1 MLNTVNPIMTGIR
14 MIFITFDISI
24 YYLLI
29 LMYELFFNIATF
41 NIMDRELIYSLFS
54 RIQLVVGIF
63 MMFRLVMII
72 INGIVNPDT
81 VSDSKTGGAGS
92 MVMRVIVSLAL
103 LALIVPINIP
113 SPRNEYERQINNN
126 GILFGTLYS
135 LQYRVLANN
144 TIGKIIMG
152 DEGSNYTSANPD
164 NDSLSI
170 FANRFGATMIKIF
183 YTLNTDENGNYV
195 CGDGWDEEFYNQPHE
210 EIPFQALEI
219 IAAGARQCN
228 ENVVTTVAKPVVIG
242 GQYSLSM
249 TYVISTIAGI
259 VLVVLMFMMTFE
271 VAKRVFQLAA
281 LQLLAPI
288 PIISYMDPK
297 GSKDGAF
304 QSWLKLLGTT
314 YADLFVRLAVIY
326 FAFTIINSFIVRFF
340 TNSFSLE
347 AGAEYVGNVARGDLL
362 NTPIIL
368 SWTFI
373 IMVIALFIFAKDAP
387 KFLKQ
392 MLGIKGDGKFFSA
405 FGSAMGLGVAAAG
418 ALGSFNASRQA
429 SRDSLATRLREH
441 NQNLTEEQARAMAN
455 RGMANR
461 ARHALSG
468 IFGAGVGLAQG
479 SAAAS
484 ESKGNA
490 LAKMMA
496 SANAMNARNQ
506 KVRAAGVDGGS
517 FFGAVGSLGDE
528 ILHGENDYDRRERR
542 LKAEEQRIKNDRT
555 AFKTRQDALKDAQN
569 TNAHRKASMDRWNSK
584 GIDTNK
590 TTGSYTYTVRDAW
603 GNAVM
608 VQDAN
613 TGQMVA
619 KTITVKGNA
628 RDFDSRYTSAND
640 NGEGVIFEYQKR
652 DANGN
657 VTTITQAQYD
667 AIQDPNKADDYK
679 KISYFEYGGERVYMA
694 SAKDIHKGIVE
705 DNGYDYYNKTVR
717 FEEATDAI
725 MNANPNLTRDQA
737 MDRVDELVE
746 QGNLVATLSGLG
758 VDTSGDKYATVIR
771 DGDILGHRA
780 AYRDAMI
787 DHHVRDYMNNH
798 PEASEADARNYAL
811 QQGDLNMEDNAKAV
825 KASFGNANIENSRE
839 SDAVSRAAQAL
850 SVREQ
855 AVNDERQSLAALRE
869 KADAER
875 LRKGG
880 KS

>member
-41 NIMDRELIYSLFS
+41 NIMDRELIYNLFS

-164 NDSLSI
+164 NDNLSV

-183 YTLNTDENGNYV
+183 YTLNTDDNGNYV

-210 EIPFQALEI
+210 DIPFQSLEI
-219 IAAGARQCN
+219 IASGVRQCN
-228 ENVVTTVAKPVVIG
+228 ENVVTTVAKPIVTG

-326 FAFTIINSFIVRFF
+326 FSFAIINSFIVRFF

-347 AGAEYVGNVARGDLL
+347 AGAEYVGNVAQADII

-429 SRDSLATRLREH
+429 SRDSLATRLREQ
-441 NQNLTEEQARAMAN
+441 NGNLTEAQARAMAN

-468 IFGAGVGLAQG
+468 LFGAGVGLAQG

-496 SANAMNARNQ
+496 SANAMNKRNQ

-528 ILHGENDYDRRERR
+528 IIHGENDYDRRERR
-542 LKAEEQRIKNDRT
+542 LKAEEQRIKNDQ
-555 AFKTRQDALKDAQN
+555 AALKTRQDALKNRQDALKTDQN
-569 TNAHRKASMDRWNSK
+569 NSAAIKKAKDRADSKAITNSVTRAHIRNLRGVSGTVYDIQGINAEAYNSAYKSAQDQGLKEFEITDDVGTKVTIKMDDAAMVQRQVVDGNSANYY
-584 GIDTNK
+584 DRAVLFER
-590 TTGSYTYTVRDAW
+590 VRDRQYQQYINSGVTEAEATRRARDDAIHA
-603 GNAVM
+603 GGIEDTTILSARETYREANGGQNM
-608 VQDAN
+608 AN
-613 TGQMVA
+613 TYEA
-619 KTITVKGNA
+619 H
-628 RDFDSRYTSAND
+628 
-640 NGEGVIFEYQKR
+640 NGVDGIK
-652 DANGN
+652 
-657 VTTITQAQYD
+657 
-667 AIQDPNKADDYK
+667 IQL
-679 KISYFEYGGERVYMA
+679 G
-694 SAKDIHKGIVE
+694 DI
-705 DNGYDYYNKTVR
+705 NN
-717 FEEATDAI
+717 
-725 MNANPNLTRDQA
+725 
-737 MDRVDELVE
+737 RVDAESARIARE
-746 QGNLVATLSGLG
+746 SQTLSTESQNL
-758 VDTSGDKYATVIR
+758 S
-771 DGDILGHRA
+771 
-780 AYRDAMI
+780 
-787 DHHVRDYMNNH
+787 
-798 PEASEADARNYAL
+798 
-811 QQGDLNMEDNAKAV
+811 
-825 KASFGNANIENSRE
+825 SR
-839 SDAVSRAAQAL
+839 S
-850 SVREQ
+850 Q

-880 KS
+880 NS

>member
-152 DEGSNYTSANPD
+152 DEGSNYTTANPD
-164 NDSLSI
+164 NDSLSV

-347 AGAEYVGNVARGDLL
+347 AGAEYVGNVASADFI
-362 NTPIIL
+362 NAPIIL

-418 ALGSFNASRQA
+418 ALGSFNANRQA
-429 SRDSLATRLREH
+429 SRDATFADAKERARQRLNAA
-441 NQNLTEEQARAMAN
+441 NQRRIANGQKGFSEAAINKKAEAYAN
-455 RGMANR
+455 RVADSAG
-461 ARHALSG
+461 ARTRGLASG
-468 IFGAGVGLAQG
+468 LFGAGAGLITG

-490 LAKMMA
+490 MAKMMA
-496 SANAMNARNQ
+496 ATNAMDARNR
-506 KVRAAGVDGGS
+506 KVRDAGTY
-517 FFGAVGSLGDE
+517 GAGLLSGLEATGQKIVR
-528 ILHGENDYDRRERR
+528 GESAHQNREAR
-542 LKAEEQRIKNDRT
+542 LKRDEEANKNAQIALKARE
-555 AFKTRQDALKDAQN
+555 DALKTSQSSNALRDACDKR
-569 TNAHRKASMDRWNSK
+569 AMDKAKENEHT
-584 GIDTNK
+584 I
-590 TTGSYTYTVRDAW
+590 GSYTSVSGDTQLAGVNWRTYESARIAANSGSGVHYEFVNKNNPNDIISKADYERLTVTEQRDYKDMSYFEVDGSIAIYA
-603 GNAVM
+603 NANNPNDIITQEDYNKLSAAQQSQYSGISSKAQKVYM
-608 VQDAN
+608 KDAEDVA
-613 TGQMVA
+613 TGLL
-619 KTITVKGNA
+619 KENA
-628 RDFDSRYTSAND
+628 ADLYDQS
-640 NGEGVIFEYQKR
+640 VIFENNGASRTHDDGILTNRRIYVQTTGTTMEDTYKDVK
-652 DANGN
+652 DASGN
-657 VTTITQAQYD
+657 VISVGIKNAYAGD
-667 AIQDPNKADDYK
+667 KEKQD
-679 KISYFEYGGERVYMA
+679 I
-694 SAKDIHKGIVE
+694 
-705 DNGYDYYNKTVR
+705 
-717 FEEATDAI
+717 EATDIKKEAERI
-725 MNANPNLTRDQA
+725 STESTRITNEKNTYQA
-737 MDRVDELVE
+737 M
-746 QGNLVATLSGLG
+746 
-758 VDTSGDKYATVIR
+758 
-771 DGDILGHRA
+771 
-780 AYRDAMI
+780 RDA
-787 DHHVRDYMNNH
+787 
-798 PEASEADARNYAL
+798 
-811 QQGDLNMEDNAKAV
+811 K
-825 KASFGNANIENSRE
+825 
-839 SDAVSRAAQAL
+839 SDSYL
-850 SVREQ
+850 
-855 AVNDERQSLAALRE
+855 
-869 KADAER
+869 
-875 LRKGG
+875 G
-880 KS
+880 KKNG